1 MRLTVAAV
9 ALALLVT
16 GCTADPEQPE
26 PAPSTP
32 AAESAD
38 PGPGDGDPTDLGAAE
53 SEPVEDSVY
62 PRVGD
67 PSVDALRYDLDL
79 TWDRKRQRLR
89 GLETLEFRA
98 TTTGDSFQLDFA
110 APLRVIDATLDGEP
124 VETDHVGKDLVV
136 TAPVEADREYT
147 FVLRYAGR
155 PQPVKAP
162 TTRSDFSTTG
172 WTVSDSG
179 SVWTMQEPYGA
190 YTWYAVND
198 QPSDKALYDFTVRVA
213 APWVGITNGVLESRE
228 VVDGQTVTEFHLG
241 EPAASYLVTI
251 AIGDYAVRR
260 DETSSGIPVTY
271 WALRS
276 QRGAFRDLT
285 FGTEAI
291 EWIED
296 KLGPYPFSSAGIV
309 LTESTSG
316 METQTMVTLGDTD
329 YIRSKPVIVHELV
342 HQWYGDLV
350 TPTDWSELWMNEGM
364 TTYLQLVWEAEDGEQ
379 PIDSV
384 MENLR
389 PVDQRLRDQA
399 GPPADYDPRSFG
411 AGNVYYCPALMWHDL
426 RRKVGD
432 ETFWRLVR
440 EWPRTAAY
448 ANATREEWTTWWEE
462 QTGLELEAF
471 FTAWLDGDTTP
482 KPGAL

>member
-1 MRLTVAAV
+1 MVTA
-9 ALALLVT
+9 ALLT
-16 GCTADPEQPE
+16 ACSADPPDE
-26 PAPSTP
+26 PAPTSAVPTP
-32 AAESAD
+32 ASPA
-38 PGPGDGDPTDLGAAE
+38 PGGDPTDLGAAE
-53 SEPVEDSVY
+53 SRPVEDSVY

-79 TWDRKRQRLR
+79 TWDRTRQRLR

-110 APLRVIDATLDGEP
+110 APLRILDATLDGEP

-136 TAPVEADREYT
+136 TAPVEADRDYT
-147 FVLRYAGR
+147 LMLRYAGR
-155 PQPVKAP
+155 PQPVEAP
-162 TTRSDFSTTG
+162 TNRSDFSTTG
-172 WTVSDSG
+172 WTVSESG

-198 QPSDKALYDFTVRVA
+198 QPSDKALYDFTVRVD
-213 APWVGITNGVLESRE
+213 APWVGITNGVLESRK

-241 EPAASYLVTI
+241 EPASSYLITI

-260 DETSSGIPVTY
+260 DETASGTPVTF

-296 KLGPYPFSSAGIV
+296 RLGPYPFSSAGIV

-316 METQTMVTLGDTD
+316 METQTMVTLGDTP

-350 TPTDWSELWMNEGM
+350 TPTDWSDLWMNEGM
-364 TTYLQLVWEAEDGEQ
+364 TTYLQLVWEAEDGGRS
-379 PIDSV
+379 IDSV
-384 MENLR
+384 MEDLR
-389 PVDQRLRDQA
+389 PADQRLRDQA
-399 GPPADYDPRSFG
+399 GPPGDYDPQSFG
-411 AGNVYYCPALMWHDL
+411 AGNVYYCTALMWHDL

-432 ETFWRLVR
+432 EMFWRLVR
-440 EWPRTAAY
+440 EWPRAAAY
-448 ANATREEWTTWWEE
+448 ANATREEWTTWWQE
-462 QTGLELEAF
+462 QTGLDLDTF

-482 KPGAL
+482 KPDQV